1 MLWHPLM
8 AELADAHDSKSCG
21 EIHAG
26 STPARGTRA
35 YEKYGK
41 TVLFSFTNILIS
53 IWFEIN

>member
-1 MLWHPLM
+1 M

>member
-26 STPARGTRA
+26 STPARGTREC
-35 YEKYGK
+35 EKYGIIRTFFLSVMSELK
-41 TVLFSFTNILIS
+41 ITGR
-53 IWFEIN
+53 